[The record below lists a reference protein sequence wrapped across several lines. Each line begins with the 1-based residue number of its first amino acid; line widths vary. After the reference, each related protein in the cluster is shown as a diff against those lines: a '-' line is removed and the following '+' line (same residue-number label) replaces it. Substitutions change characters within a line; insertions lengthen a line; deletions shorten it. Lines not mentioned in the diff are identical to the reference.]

1 MFDRIVRPLS
11 EDFAKIGFGGSA
23 QELRVISERRLDES
37 LYSVPTIGT
46 SSDSHDP
53 IDGPVVTMELF
64 NRIADLDFDS
74 LSEGDCDAILD
85 GLRDKELPSGDSEL
99 AEAAE
104 AVVKALVE
112 MRIARRRRAGSRRM
126 MTTKRTSALDKRE
139 NKLYSRSPA
148 GKKQDR
154 NLKRKQAAGKFSM
167 TAIKGLRA
175 QGMTKGMGQKAAKA
189 AIQMQDRDGGLA
201 LELESMLG
209 EQVASKFGQYGDTVS
224 RVARIMTLIES
235 IICNEVGDVLE
246 SAFSKMETALITE
259 GSHANA
265 VDAFGPTLKVIA
277 RCLEEIDAMGN
288 D

>member
-37 LYSVPTIGT
+37 LYSVPTIGA

-74 LSEGDCDAILD
+74 LSESDVDALLD
-85 GLRDKELPSGDSEL
+85 GLRDKDLPAGDSEL
-99 AEAAE
+99 SEAAE

-112 MRIARRRRAGSRRM
+112 ARIARRRRAGSRRM
-126 MTTKRTSALDKRE
+126 MTTKRTSAGEKRKG
-139 NKLYSRSPA
+139 KLYRRSAA
-148 GKKQDR
+148 GKKQSR
-154 NLKRKQAAGKFSM
+154 LLGRKQAAGKFSR

-175 QGMTKGMGQKAAKA
+175 QGMTKTQGQQSAKS
-189 AIQMQDRDGGLA
+189 AIMQDRDGGLA
-201 LELESMLG
+201 LELETMLG
-209 EQVASKFGQYGDTVS
+209 EQVSSKFGQYGDTVS

-235 IICNEVGDVLE
+235 ILGNEVGNVLE

>member
-74 LSEGDCDAILD
+74 LSENDCDAILD
-85 GLRDKELPSGDSEL
+85 GLRDKDLPAGDSEL
-99 AEAAE
+99 SEAAE

-112 MRIARRRRAGSRRM
+112 ARIARRRRAGSRRM
-126 MTTKRTSALDKRE
+126 MTTKRTSAGEKRKG
-139 NKLYSRSPA
+139 KLYRRSAA
-148 GKKQDR
+148 GKKQSR
-154 NLKRKQAAGKFSM
+154 LLGRKQAAGKFSR

-175 QGMTKGMGQKAAKA
+175 QGMTKTQGQQSAKS
-189 AIQMQDRDGGLA
+189 AIMQDRDGGLA
-201 LELESMLG
+201 LELETMLG
-209 EQVASKFGQYGDTVS
+209 EQVSSKFGQYGDTVS

-235 IICNEVGDVLE
+235 ILGNEVGNVLE

>member
-23 QELRVISERRLDES
+23 QELRVISERRRDES

-74 LSEGDCDAILD
+74 LSENDCDAILD
-85 GLRDKELPSGDSEL
+85 GLRDKDLPAGDSEL
-99 AEAAE
+99 SEAAE

-112 MRIARRRRAGSRRM
+112 ARIARRRRAGSRRM
-126 MTTKRTSALDKRE
+126 MTTKRTSAGEKRKG
-139 NKLYSRSPA
+139 KLYRRSAA
-148 GKKQDR
+148 GKKQSR
-154 NLKRKQAAGKFSM
+154 LLGRKQAAGKFSR

-175 QGMTKGMGQKAAKA
+175 QGMTKTQGQQSAKS
-189 AIQMQDRDGGLA
+189 AIMQDRDGGLA
-201 LELESMLG
+201 LELETMLG
-209 EQVASKFGQYGDTVS
+209 EQVSSKFGQYGDTVS

-235 IICNEVGDVLE
+235 ILGNEVGNVLE

>member
-23 QELRVISERRLDES
+23 HELRVISERRLDES
-37 LYSVPTIGT
+37 LYSVPSIGA
-46 SSDSHDP
+46 SESHDP

-64 NRIADLDFDS
+64 NRIADLDLDS
-74 LSEGDCDAILD
+74 LSESDCDAILD
-85 GLRDKELPSGDSEL
+85 GLRDKELPEGDSEL

-112 MRIARRRRAGSRRM
+112 ARIARRRAAGSRRM
-126 MTTKRTSALDKRE
+126 ITTKRTSALAKRE
-139 NKLYSRSPA
+139 GKLYRRSAA
-148 GKKQDR
+148 GKKQS
-154 NLKRKQAAGKFSM
+154 RKLQRQQAAGKFSK

-175 QGMTKGMGQKAAKA
+175 QGMTKGMGQKAAKSGL
-189 AIQMQDRDGGLA
+189 MQDKDGGLA

-235 IICNEVGDVLE
+235 ILGNEVGDVLE
-246 SAFSKMETALITE
+246 SAFSKMETALLTE